1 MPGRTKLRQGLTQT
15 SKEEGGSTARTTAQI
30 EKYHSGGKRKFEYKI
45 DNENLNDPNF
55 FKVISK

>member
-1 MPGRTKLRQGLTQT
+1 MPILTHVN
-15 SKEEGGSTARTTAQI
+15 STNVLVA
-30 EKYHSGGKRKFEYKI
+30 ERKFEYKI